1 MGAGFGGECGALV
14 VSAVSQVGVLVCGAA
29 ASGPVHCVPA
39 SLSPSM
45 THHPSLPSH
54 PLTVVCGAAASGPGH
69 CVPAS
74 LSPSM
79 THHPSLPSHPLT
91 VVCGAAASG
100 PGHCVPASLSP
111 SMTHHPSL
119 PSHPLTV
126 CVARPPVDLAIV
138 FLPLILLEGLVL
150 VDNFRMCMALMPGED
165 DNMTDEALW
174 ETLPHFAV
182 AVSMIFFM
190 AATVFSVLKL
200 NAGVIV
206 FQVLLCMRL
215 EGQPNWAAHMSYWML
230 FSPLIAVQLA
240 ALMSALTQLAEG
252 VMLLYAPESGRRF
265 SAVVREHDPFMFVT
279 RGMRLA
285 GWWWRD
291 DEVREEQK
299 SLTASLF
306 PGTYDTFEAVPPD
319 HIKRMRKGQLAEE
332 VVRLQA
338 ALAEQVETG
347 KAQRQELERVQQ
359 EKVLCRVCFERE
371 ISLVLLPCR
380 HRVLCHPCA
389 DKCRQCPICR
399 RHIADRMAVFDV

>member
-1 MGAGFGGECGALV
+1 
-14 VSAVSQVGVLVCGAA
+14 
-29 ASGPVHCVPA
+29 
-39 SLSPSM
+39 
-45 THHPSLPSH
+45 
-54 PLTVVCGAAASGPGH
+54 
-69 CVPAS
+69 
-74 LSPSM
+74 
-79 THHPSLPSHPLT
+79 
-91 VVCGAAASG
+91 
-100 PGHCVPASLSP
+100 
-111 SMTHHPSL
+111 
-119 PSHPLTV
+119 
-126 CVARPPVDLAIV
+126 
-138 FLPLILLEGLVL
+138 
-150 VDNFRMCMALMPGED
+150 
-165 DNMTDEALW
+165 
-174 ETLPHFAV
+174 
-182 AVSMIFFM
+182 
-190 AATVFSVLKL
+190 
-200 NAGVIV
+200 
-206 FQVLLCMRL
+206 
-215 EGQPNWAAHMSYWML
+215 MSYWML
-230 FSPLIAVQLA
+230 FSPLLAVQLA

>member
-1 MGAGFGGECGALV
+1 MTPATPLLASQSPLRPSSRGGRSGRGEAGGDASSVAITPATPLLASQSPPRPSSRGGRSGRGRAEGEASTSDSSVSEAAAAAANSGLGRVVGRRVDSGGSDGGRAGRGGRRGGEGEEEDEEEIGRGGGGSGGGGGGGEVGERGRGGERGGGRGSEGGRESEEEGEDSDSDTETEFHCGAPEVGGHLLK
-14 VSAVSQVGVLVCGAA
+14 VGVV
-29 ASGPVHCVPA
+29 
-39 SLSPSM
+39 
-45 THHPSLPSH
+45 
-54 PLTVVCGAAASGPGH
+54 
-69 CVPAS
+69 
-74 LSPSM
+74 
-79 THHPSLPSHPLT
+79 
-91 VVCGAAASG
+91 
-100 PGHCVPASLSP
+100 
-111 SMTHHPSL
+111 
-119 PSHPLTV
+119 
-126 CVARPPVDLAIV
+126 
-138 FLPLILLEGLVL
+138 
-150 VDNFRMCMALMPGED
+150 
-165 DNMTDEALW
+165 
-174 ETLPHFAV
+174 
-182 AVSMIFFM
+182 
-190 AATVFSVLKL
+190 
-200 NAGVIV
+200 V

-215 EGQPNWAAHMSYWML
+215 EGQPIWAAHMSYWML
-230 FSPLIAVQLA
+230 FSPLLAVQLA

-252 VMLLYAPESGRRF
+252 FLLLYAPDFGRRF

-338 ALAEQVETG
+338 ALADQVETG

-389 DKCRQCPICR
+389 DKCKQCPICR

>member
-1 MGAGFGGECGALV
+1 
-14 VSAVSQVGVLVCGAA
+14 
-29 ASGPVHCVPA
+29 
-39 SLSPSM
+39 
-45 THHPSLPSH
+45 
-54 PLTVVCGAAASGPGH
+54 
-69 CVPAS
+69 
-74 LSPSM
+74 
-79 THHPSLPSHPLT
+79 
-91 VVCGAAASG
+91 
-100 PGHCVPASLSP
+100 
-111 SMTHHPSL
+111 
-119 PSHPLTV
+119 
-126 CVARPPVDLAIV
+126 
-138 FLPLILLEGLVL
+138 
-150 VDNFRMCMALMPGED
+150 
-165 DNMTDEALW
+165 
-174 ETLPHFAV
+174 
-182 AVSMIFFM
+182 
-190 AATVFSVLKL
+190 
-200 NAGVIV
+200 
-206 FQVLLCMRL
+206 
-215 EGQPNWAAHMSYWML
+215 MSYWML
-230 FSPLIAVQLA
+230 FSPLLAVQLA

-359 EKVLCRVCFERE
+359 EKVLCRVACKRVREQGGLWCEGGSWLERVQQEKVLCRMCFERE

-380 HRVLCHPCA
+380 HRVLCHESSAALASAYFPFPLAAFPVAPPVPVRTIVGITPYDAKSFTLIPSSRPLLCPYALPLSPTPSPHHTTSPCSDKRRQRPICFPELTSVGSAPFAVTPLTLTPSSLPSPPHHATSPCA